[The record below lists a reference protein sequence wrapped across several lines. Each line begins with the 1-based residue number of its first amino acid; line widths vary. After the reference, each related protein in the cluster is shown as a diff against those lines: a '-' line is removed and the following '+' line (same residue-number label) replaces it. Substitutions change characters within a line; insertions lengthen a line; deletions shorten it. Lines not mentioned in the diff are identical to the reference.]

1 MISRLLEL
9 FLKVAI
15 FVATSIGIIIL
26 STYLYLLPELPRVD
40 NVDQSKL
47 QIPLKIYTSD
57 EKLIGEFGEKKKK
70 TIRL

>member
-1 MISRLLEL
+1 MVSRLLEL

-15 FVATSIGIIIL
+15 FVATFIGIIIL

-47 QIPLKIYTSD
+47 QIPLKYIHPM
-57 EKLIGEFGEKKKK
+57 
-70 TIRL
+70 RN